1 MFLCV
6 NSSHAHCRS
15 LQRTLDELRDYQ
27 ERHEHWQQQQEKLVS
42 EQAPAELKFQQRV
55 AFEEMRAKRDEA
67 GFGRFEMM
75 ARTDEVGFGR
85 FEKMRARRDESVF
98 GRFEEVRAKR

>member
-1 MFLCV
+1 MPLF
-6 NSSHAHCRS
+6 RS

-42 EQAPAELKFQQRV
+42 EQAPQDLKFQQRV

-67 GFGRFEMM
+67 GFGNICIEYIYRSCFY
-75 ARTDEVGFGR
+75 
-85 FEKMRARRDESVF
+85 K
-98 GRFEEVRAKR
+98 